1 MLATLTVGA
10 MLLGESV
17 YPPFAPILFVPPVAD
32 TFIDRSMADRNFG
45 REAVL
50 AAGDGRA
57 ILLKFPRLALSA
69 GPGMR
74 VARVRLVLTVQTGA
88 PSDALTISRVRKP
101 WAEGESRISGPRP
114 DPTAPRPTFEATWR
128 QAISGR
134 GGQNWA
140 EPGAGA
146 ALDSSRIP
154 DAKVTIEQVEG
165 RRQVVIEGLESA
177 VQALVDDPAGDFG
190 FRIETPTEV
199 LFHSGEHPV
208 LRPRLD
214 VVWTRAEPTNG
225 PDLIVGPVVRRGS
238 RYLAHVLNVGN
249 QPAAPSRLQWSQDGV
264 DSGELPVP
272 GIAPGAT
279 AEIELPGGLRPE
291 ADPRE
296 KPVRLRALAAG
307 DQNPSNG
314 SVTVYLGGLPVRI
327 QSPRPLPAAEVAQA
341 AGEMNEWVIPF
352 SRLGALSAGP
362 AERIR
367 WTTEEEADAVVA
379 VILTEETNRPADQ
392 RRLDILRSLSRALTP
407 LDVTWAA
414 PPGRPELAE
423 RGQLGWLPD
432 TRDETFRVRSLPL
445 PPMGWDPL
453 EQQQVAFL
461 PTGLLGRAEAALLQ
475 ALVGKRGT
483 ERALPLAS
491 LPASALIEVYD
502 STGAILNR
510 SDAEI
515 RAVNAEG
522 QATETPFWRG
532 TTGREGQFSLR
543 FAETPLST
551 GEAKWAELRVT
562 ARQTSASTWISA
574 LDLWDWVGR
583 RAGTTA
589 LLEARVMLPGGP
601 INRATNL
608 ATGRLLR
615 DAADRAPADLERMID
630 GQTGTGLE
638 ILPGSWVEVDLGR
651 DRAIGEVQMAV
662 AGMPPSA
669 MSLDVYKTGSRP
681 SDAVA
686 WFNSPD
692 AAWLWALEP
701 AQSGVRTA
709 TIRGSLTQ
717 SRYLRV
723 VNRSQT
729 TMELRELRI
738 FPGQMSN

>member
-17 YPPFAPILFVPPVAD
+17 YPPFSPILFVPPVAD
-32 TFIDRSMADRNFG
+32 TFLDRSMADRNFG

-50 AAGDGRA
+50 AAGEGRA

-74 VARVRLVLTVQTGA
+74 VARARLVLTVQTGA
-88 PSDALTISRVRKP
+88 PSDAVTLSRLRRP

-114 DPTAPRPTFEATWR
+114 DPAAPRPSFEATWR

-134 GGQNWA
+134 GGLNWA

-146 ALDSSRIP
+146 ALDGSRIAE
-154 DAKVTIEQVEG
+154 AKVTVEQVEG
-165 RRQVVIEGLESA
+165 RRQLVIEGLESA

-190 FRIETPTEV
+190 FRLETPTEV

-214 VVWTRAEPTNG
+214 VVWSRAEAVSG
-225 PDLIVGPVVRRGS
+225 PDLVVGPVVRRGS
-238 RYLAHVLNVGN
+238 RYVAHVLNAGD
-249 QPAAPSRLQWSQDGV
+249 QPAPPSRLQWSQDGV

-272 GIAPGAT
+272 GMAPGAK

-307 DQNPSNG
+307 DQNPGNG

-327 QSPRPLPAAEVAQA
+327 QGAGATNAAELAQA
-341 AGEMNEWVIPF
+341 AAEMNEWVIPF
-352 SRLGALSAGP
+352 SRQGALPAGP
-362 AERIR
+362 RERIR
-367 WTTEEEADAVVA
+367 WTTEEEAEAVVA
-379 VILTEETNRPADQ
+379 TIEEAADKPADQ
-392 RRLDILRSLSRALTP
+392 RRLDVLRSLSRALTP
-407 LDVTWAA
+407 LDLTWAA

-445 PPMGWDPL
+445 PPLGWDPL

-461 PTGLLGRAEAALLQ
+461 PTGLLGRAEAALLHN
-475 ALVGKRGT
+475 LVGKRGP
-483 ERALPLAS
+483 ERAVPLAT

-510 SDAEI
+510 SDAEL
-515 RAVNAEG
+515 RAVNAQG
-522 QATETPFWRG
+522 QVAETPFWRG

-543 FAETPLST
+543 FAGSPLAL

-562 ARQTSASTWISA
+562 ARQTSASTWISV
-574 LDLWDWVGR
+574 LDLWDWIGR
-583 RAGTTA
+583 QAGATA
-589 LLEARVMLPGGP
+589 LLESRVMLPGGP
-601 INRATNL
+601 INSATNL
-608 ATGRLLR
+608 AVGRLLR
-615 DAADRAPADLERMID
+615 DAADRTPAELERIID
-630 GQTGTGLE
+630 GQLGTGLQ
-638 ILPGSWVEVDLGR
+638 IPPGAWVEVDLGR
-651 DRAIGEVQMAV
+651 DRAIGEVQLAV
-662 AGMPPSA
+662 AGVPPSQV
-669 MSLDVYKTGSRP
+669 SLDVYKTGSRP

-686 WFNSPD
+686 WFTSPD

-701 AQSGVRTA
+701 AQNGVRTA
-709 TIRGSLTQ
+709 TVRGSLTQ

-723 VNRSQT
+723 VNRSQSP
-729 TMELRELRI
+729 MDLRELRI